1 MRRCAKWRAVCEKG
15 RHEKKLTGHPVKLT
29 LVAWHRYGKEHGETD
44 EFRVNPQ
51 YVIDASIRR
60 EILRELGWE

>member
-1 MRRCAKWRAVCEKG
+1 
-15 RHEKKLTGHPVKLT
+15 VKLT

-51 YVIDASIRR
+51 DVIDASIRR